1 MHKYT
6 HIMCM
11 LNANLREEGVEAVD
25 LLSLLHVGVVLCH
38 ALQRQLIHQVYG
50 VRTVK
55 VVPLCV
61 YIHVHTYMQIY
72 KRSTVITNY
81 DIIALGREFGTKSTL
96 ACTE

>member
-61 YIHVHTYMQIY
+61 YIHVHTCRYIKDLPLLQIMT
-72 KRSTVITNY
+72 SLHWGGN
-81 DIIALGREFGTKSTL
+81 LEQNL
-96 ACTE
+96 L